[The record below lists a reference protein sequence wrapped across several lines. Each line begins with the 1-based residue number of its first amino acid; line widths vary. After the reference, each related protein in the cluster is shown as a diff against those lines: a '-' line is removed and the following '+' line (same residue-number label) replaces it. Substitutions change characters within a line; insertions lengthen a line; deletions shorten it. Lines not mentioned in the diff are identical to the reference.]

1 MISFV
6 RLIPSAT
13 FSETVGRYS
22 PLSSFSTVEKAKF
35 RCVILLK
42 SIFLTVSS
50 AVSAG
55 EVIEAIKARKNYE
68 NEDWLIIL
76 TSDHG
81 GFVTSHGGLTIQE
94 RMTFIVINKE
104 IEL

>member
-1 MISFV
+1 MYDNDI
-6 RLIPSAT
+6 
-13 FSETVGRYS
+13 Y
-22 PLSSFSTVEKAKF
+22 
-35 RCVILLK
+35 
-42 SIFLTVSS
+42 
-50 AVSAG
+50 AG

-81 GFVTSHGGLTIQE
+81 GFVTSHGGFTIQE